1 MTIYNCPPMSWA
13 EFLSIPDGTQ
23 VWNHGDA
30 QCVALANQYNEGV
43 LGGGFVSVDT
53 ALDWW
58 TNGNV
63 SNVHGFHR
71 IGDNPQVGDI
81 FIASC
86 EIYNCSAGHI
96 GVVVRA
102 WDGNTFGTME
112 QNVHGKWVSR
122 HDRTMAN
129 VDGFLRPINQAPLA
143 PPAPAL
149 GVNQRVAGANGV
161 NRRADAS
168 SQSELLEPHLEAGEV
183 GNFLNWRHGE
193 NIAGNDIW
201 FQGVSGNWFWS
212 GAFTSQSVD
221 GLNDV
226 TPVAPVAP
234 VVPEV
239 TVPETSVDPA
249 PSVPEETVEPEPVT
263 PAPTTS
269 AKPEQVEHRPRP
281 TTKPSKETTV
291 ASFTPLTEQQIAD
304 INNRIT
310 ASEDAAEAGEHD
322 LVSLGFWNYAG
333 ERVIK
338 TFAMTASAILTTT
351 GAVVITQPETANVFA
366 SIGWVYLASVA
377 GVSALNSLLVALSSF
392 KNIVTIKK

>member
-1 MTIYNCPPMSWA
+1 MTIFNCPPMSWA

-30 QCVALANQYNEGV
+30 QCVALANQFNEGV
-43 LGGGFVSVDT
+43 LGGGFVSVES

-58 TNGNV
+58 TNPNV
-63 SNVHGFHR
+63 ADVHGFYR
-71 IGDNPQVGDI
+71 VTENPQPGDI
-81 FIASC
+81 CIASC
-86 EIYNCSAGHI
+86 EIYDCTNGHI
-96 GVVVRA
+96 FVVTRA

-112 QNVHGKWVSR
+112 QNVYGKWVSR

-129 VDGFLRPINQAPLA
+129 VDGFLRPINQAPLQA
-143 PPAPAL
+143 PAPAL
-149 GVNQRVAGANGV
+149 GINQRVAGANGV
-161 NRRADAS
+161 FRREAPS
-168 SQSELLEPHLEAGEV
+168 TQSARLEGDLEAGEV
-183 GNFLNWRHGE
+183 GNFINWCHGE
-193 NIAGNDIW
+193 NVGGNDIW

-226 TPVAPVAP
+226 TPAAPVAP
-234 VVPEV
+234 EVPEV
-239 TVPETSVDPA
+239 TVPETSVTPE
-249 PSVPEETVEPEPVT
+249 PSVPEITVEPEPVV

-269 AKPEQVEHRPRP
+269 AKPESVEHRPRP

-351 GAVVITQPETANVFA
+351 GAVVITEPETANVFA
-366 SIGWVYLASVA
+366 SIGWLYLASVA

>member
-43 LGGGFVSVDT
+43 LGGGFVSVES

-63 SNVHGFHR
+63 AIVHGFNR
-71 IGDNPQVGDI
+71 VADNPQPGDI
-81 FIASC
+81 CIASC
-86 EIYNCSAGHI
+86 EIYDCTNGHI
-96 GVVVRA
+96 FIVTRA

-168 SQSELLEPHLEAGEV
+168 SASELLEPHLEAGEV
-183 GNFLNWRHGE
+183 GNFLNWRNGE
-193 NIAGNDIW
+193 GIAGNDVW

-226 TPVAPVAP
+226 TPVAPV
-234 VVPEV
+234 VPEV
-239 TVPETSVDPA
+239 TVSEI
-249 PSVPEETVEPEPVT
+249 TVAPEPVAPT
-263 PAPTTS
+263 PTTS
-269 AKPEQVEHRPRP
+269 AKPESVEHRPRK
-281 TTKPSKETTV
+281 TTKPSKETLV
-291 ASFTPLTEQQIAD
+291 PKFTPLTEQQIAD
-304 INNRIT
+304 INNRAS
-310 ASEDAAEAGEHD
+310 ASEDTAEAGEHD

-351 GAVVITQPETANVFA
+351 GAVVITEPETANVFA
-366 SIGWVYLASVA
+366 SIGWQYMASVA
-377 GVSALNSLLVALSSF
+377 AVSALNSLLVALSTF
-392 KNIVTIKK
+392 KNIVTFPKK